1 MFKRLWQQRT
11 WSSSTSSAGRFIVAF
26 CYLVTAMHICAWND
40 QLGFPHKMLTLIFS
54 CAFYTAK
61 WIITQVP
68 HDLMTPWFNQNI
80 IWMKMFDT
88 KLDCEKWERTSG
100 GGFTMFVMWYTWLE
114 FKKFSFFSKQ
124 TFDFCEKM
132 RGIFVI
138 ACSWSRFLRHRLSVS
153 HLRLVRSLLNWQS
166 LFMQGKYSFNARRRS
181 NNSNHIYFRS
191 FSTLIAVYLMFHKSI
206 NVHAD
211 SMFMKSSSL
220 SCWRLCLCISCFF
233 LLNISFDCFSIF
245 AKPKSL
251 WSVWLLFLSKFQIIL
266 LNVSPNFC
274 PPWR

>member
-114 FKKFSFFSKQ
+114 FNIFFFFFSKQ

-132 RGIFVI
+132 RGIFDI
-138 ACSWSRFLRHRLSVS
+138 AWSWSRFLRRRLSVS
-153 HLRLVRSLLNWQS
+153 HLSEKSPQLAITFYARQIFIQCAPPFEHLEPH
-166 LFMQGKYSFNARRRS
+166 LFSFIFN
-181 NNSNHIYFRS
+181 
-191 FSTLIAVYLMFHKSI
+191 L
-206 NVHAD
+206 
-211 SMFMKSSSL
+211 
-220 SCWRLCLCISCFF
+220 
-233 LLNISFDCFSIF
+233 DCSIF
-245 AKPKSL
+245 D
-251 WSVWLLFLSKFQIIL
+251 
-266 LNVSPNFC
+266 VS
-274 PPWR
+274 